1 MELPRPSPGSGTT
14 RRTCMLDLEFMRLAF
29 GAGIVVGLLAPAV
42 GFFLVQRRLSLI
54 GDGIGHVAFAGV
66 AVGYLLDLPL
76 VLTALVV
83 SVAGALSIEG
93 LRARRKTAGDQALAL
108 VFYTGIAGGVVLVS
122 AAGAL
127 NVNLFQ
133 FLFGSILTVTRSDLL
148 VIAALGAGAL
158 ALIALLYRPLV
169 AVVVDEEGA
178 RVAGLPVAPL
188 NALTAALAAVT
199 IALSM
204 RVVGILLIAAL
215 MVLPV
220 IAAARVAWSMRST
233 MAIGMGI
240 GLASVLAGITT
251 AYYADLPPGGTT
263 VLVAAAAVLV
273 AEAASMLRR

>member
-1 MELPRPSPGSGTT
+1 MF
-14 RRTCMLDLEFMRLAF
+14 DLEFMRLAF

-66 AVGYLLDLPL
+66 ALGYLLDFPL

-83 SVAGALSIEG
+83 SVVGALTIEV
-93 LRARRKTAGDQALAL
+93 LRARRKAAGDQALAL

-133 FLFGSILTVTRSDLL
+133 FLFGSILTVTRTDLA
-148 VIAALGAGAL
+148 VIAALGAAAL
-158 ALIALLYRPLV
+158 AVIALAYRPLV

-178 RVAGLPVAPL
+178 RVAGLPVSAL
-188 NALTAALAAVT
+188 NALTAVLAAVT

-204 RVVGILLIAAL
+204 RIVGILLIAAL

-220 IAAARVAWSMRST
+220 IAASRVAWSMRST
-233 MAIGMGI
+233 VLLAMWV
-240 GLASVLAGITT
+240 GLASVLAGITI

-263 VLVAAAAVLV
+263 VLVAAGAVALS
-273 AEAASMLRR
+273 ALRR

>member
-1 MELPRPSPGSGTT
+1 
-14 RRTCMLDLEFMRLAF
+14 MLDLEFMRLAF
-29 GAGIVVGLLAPAV
+29 AAGIVVGLLAPAV

-66 AVGYLLDLPL
+66 ALGYLLDLPL

-83 SVAGALSIEG
+83 SVIGALSIEL
-93 LRARRKTAGDQALAL
+93 LRTRRSTAGDQALAL

-133 FLFGSILTVTRSDLL
+133 FLFGSILTVTRGDLA
-148 VIAALGAGAL
+148 VIASLGAAAL
-158 ALIALLYRPLV
+158 AVIALLYRALV

-178 RVAGLPVAPL
+178 RVAGMPVGRL
-188 NALTAALAAVT
+188 NALTGGLAAVT
-199 IALSM
+199 IAVSM

-220 IAAARVAWSMRST
+220 IAASRVGWSVRST
-233 MAIGMGI
+233 ITLSIAIGLVSVFV
-240 GLASVLAGITT
+240 GLTVS
-251 AYYADLPPGGTT
+251 YYANLAPGGAI
-263 VLVAAAAVLV
+263 VLTAAASFVVASIGGAVRVRGARSRL
-273 AEAASMLRR
+273 S

>member
-1 MELPRPSPGSGTT
+1 
-14 RRTCMLDLEFMRLAF
+14 MLDLEFMRLAF

-54 GDGIGHVAFAGV
+54 GDGIGHVAFLGV
-66 AVGYLLDLPL
+66 ALGYLLDFPL

-83 SVAGALSIEG
+83 SVIGALTIEW
-93 LRARRKTAGDQALAL
+93 LRARRRTAGDQALAL

-133 FLFGSILTVTRSDLL
+133 FLFGSILTVTHSNLA
-148 VIAALGAGAL
+148 VIATLGAAAL
-158 ALIALLYRPLV
+158 ATVTLLYRPLV

-178 RVAGLPVAPL
+178 QVAGLPVNAL
-188 NALTAALAAVT
+188 NALTAVLAAVT

-204 RVVGILLIAAL
+204 RIVGILLIAAL

-220 IAAARVAWSMRST
+220 IAASRFAWSLRST
-233 MAIGMGI
+233 LLLGMGI
-240 GLASVLAGITT
+240 GLGSILAGITI

-263 VLVAAAAVLV
+263 VLVAAATVLL
-273 AEAASMLRR
+273 AEVRAALL

>member
-1 MELPRPSPGSGTT
+1 
-14 RRTCMLDLEFMRLAF
+14 MLDLEFMRLAF

-42 GFFLVQRRLSLI
+42 GFFLVQRRLSLV

-66 AVGYLLDLPL
+66 ALGYLLNLPL

-83 SVAGALSIEG
+83 SVIGGLSIEWI
-93 LRARRKTAGDQALAL
+93 RARRRNAGDQALAL
-108 VFYTGIAGGVVLVS
+108 IFYTGIAGGVVLVS

-133 FLFGSILTVTRSDLL
+133 FLFGSILTVTRSDLA

-158 ALIALLYRPLV
+158 VVITLLYRPLV

-178 RVAGLPVAPL
+178 RVAGLPVGAL
-188 NALTAALAAVT
+188 NSLTVVLAAVT

-220 IAAARVAWSMRST
+220 IAAQRVAWSVRST
-233 MAIGMGI
+233 M
-240 GLASVLAGITT
+240 GLSIIFGLGSVLAGLTIS
-251 AYYADLPPGGTT
+251 YYGNLPPGGTI
-263 VLVAAAAVLV
+263 VLTGTAVFL
-273 AEAASMLRR
+273 AASLVEAVAR

>member
-1 MELPRPSPGSGTT
+1 
-14 RRTCMLDLEFMRLAF
+14 MLDLEFMRHAF

-66 AVGYLLDLPL
+66 ALGYLLDLPL

-83 SVAGALSIEG
+83 SVGGALSIEA
-93 LRARRKTAGDQALAL
+93 LRARRTTAGDQALAL
-108 VFYTGIAGGVVLVS
+108 IFYTGIAGGVVLVS

-133 FLFGSILTVTRSDLL
+133 FLFGSILTVTRGDLL
-148 VIAALGAGAL
+148 VIATLGAAAL
-158 ALIALLYRPLV
+158 LLIALLYRALV

-178 RVAGLPVAPL
+178 RVAGLPVALL

-199 IALSM
+199 IAVSM

-220 IAAARVAWSMRST
+220 IAAGRIGWSMRST
-233 MAIGMGI
+233 LLISMGI
-240 GLASVLAGITT
+240 GLVAVIVGITT
-251 AYYADLPPGGTT
+251 SYYANLPPGGTT
-263 VLVAAAAVLV
+263 VLVAAAAVLLTDPI
-273 AEAASMLRR
+273 AAFRR

>member
-1 MELPRPSPGSGTT
+1 
-14 RRTCMLDLEFMRLAF
+14 MLDLEFMRLAF

-66 AVGYLLDLPL
+66 ALGYLLDLPL

-83 SVAGALSIEG
+83 SVLGALSIEG
-93 LRARRKTAGDQALAL
+93 LRVRRRTAGDQALAL
-108 VFYTGIAGGVVLVS
+108 IFYTGIAAGVVLVS

-133 FLFGSILTVTRSDLL
+133 FLFGSILTVTRGDLA
-148 VIAALGAGAL
+148 VIGGLGVGAL
-158 ALIALLYRPLV
+158 TLIGLFYRPLV

-220 IAAARVAWSMRST
+220 IAATRVAWSMRST
-233 MAIGMGI
+233 MLLAMGI
-240 GLASVLAGITT
+240 GLASVLAGITI
-251 AYYADLPPGGTT
+251 AYYGDLPPGGTT
-263 VLVAAAAVLV
+263 VLVAAAAVLL
-273 AEAASMLRR
+273 AESLSLLRR

>member
-1 MELPRPSPGSGTT
+1 
-14 RRTCMLDLEFMRLAF
+14 MLDLEFMRHAF
-29 GAGIVVGLLAPAV
+29 GAGIVVGLLAPAA

-66 AVGYLLDLPL
+66 ALGYLLDLPL

-83 SVAGALSIEG
+83 SVCGALAIET
-93 LRARRKTAGDQALAL
+93 LRARRRAAGDQGLAL
-108 VFYTGIAGGVVLVS
+108 VFYTGIAAGVVLVS

-133 FLFGSILTVTRSDLL
+133 FLFGSILTVTTSDLVVIAVL
-148 VIAALGAGAL
+148 GGAALAVIAA
-158 ALIALLYRPLV
+158 LYRPLV
-169 AVVVDEEGA
+169 AAVVDEEAA
-178 RVAGLPVAPL
+178 RVAGVPVTAL
-188 NALTAALAAVT
+188 NVLTAVLAAVT

-220 IAAARVAWSMRST
+220 IAAGRIAWSMAST
-233 MAIGMGI
+233 VVLSMAL
-240 GLASVLAGITT
+240 GLGSVLAGITT

-263 VLVAAAAVLV
+263 VLVAAAAALV
-273 AEAASMLRR
+273 AMPVGALRG